1 MSFFFSRLIFFAFD
15 DNQNQEESIP
25 VVEIG
30 AVGGG
35 TVLFHIISN
44 KRRNYGKNGDS
55 PCFSQ
60 NGEAE
65 YLAVYQQ
72 LNGIIDAISKS
83 IKKRRKTEAV

>member
-44 KRRNYGKNGDS
+44 KRRNYGKNGDIHDKY
-55 PCFSQ
+55 SQ
-60 NGEAE
+60 G
-65 YLAVYQQ
+65 
-72 LNGIIDAISKS
+72 
-83 IKKRRKTEAV
+83 KTEISHNLQGLSHR

>member
-1 MSFFFSRLIFFAFD
+1 MET
-15 DNQNQEESIP
+15 QKYP
-25 VVEIG
+25 VAGEKM
-30 AVGGG
+30 G
-35 TVLFHIISN
+35 TVPVF
-44 KRRNYGKNGDS
+44 
-55 PCFSQ
+55 Q